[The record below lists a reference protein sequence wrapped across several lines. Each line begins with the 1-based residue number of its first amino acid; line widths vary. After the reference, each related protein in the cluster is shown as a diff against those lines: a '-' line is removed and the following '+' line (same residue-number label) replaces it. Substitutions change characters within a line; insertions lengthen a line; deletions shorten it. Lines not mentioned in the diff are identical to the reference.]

1 MMRGMCPM
9 TDTGPT
15 PIILDCDPGVDD
27 AIAIIMALGLP
38 DAIDLRA
45 ITCVAGNVPL
55 SSTARNAR
63 QILELAGRPDI
74 PVHGGCTR
82 PIMSPTGRTSTAHG
96 SDGLGGVQLPE
107 PGMQLQPEHA
117 SDAIRRIARDTPGGV
132 TLCAIGPLTNV
143 ALALLRDPALAEH
156 VNRIVVMGGA
166 CFGPGNITPLAEF
179 NFYADPHAAQIV
191 FDAGIPIVLFGLDV
205 TRKALLSEGYSA
217 ALAASSDPRR
227 KAIGRMLGAYESRD
241 PCLHDPCV
249 IAWLAAPGLFE
260 FIDAHAEISLA
271 GGVASGQS
279 VTRVRDRHLEGRR
292 PNCRVAMNVDN
303 AALERMLSDCIAALD
318 TPAGAAVS

>member
-1 MMRGMCPM
+1 M
-9 TDTGPT
+9 TDARPT

-38 DAIDLRA
+38 DAIHLRA

-63 QILELAGRPDI
+63 QILELAGRTDI

-82 PIMSPTGRTSTAHG
+82 PIMSPTGRTSSAHG
-96 SDGLGGVQLPE
+96 TDGLGGVRLPE
-107 PGMQLQPEHA
+107 PALQLQPEHA
-117 SDAIRRIARDTPGGV
+117 ADAIRRIARETPGGI

-143 ALALLRDPALAEH
+143 ALALLRDPALADH
-156 VNRIVVMGGA
+156 VRRIVLMGGA

-191 FDAGIPIVLFGLDV
+191 FDAGVPIVLFGLDV

-217 ALAASSDPRR
+217 ALATSSDQRR
-227 KAIGRMLGAYESRD
+227 EAIGRMLGAYESRD

-249 IAWLAAPGLFE
+249 IAWLADPDLFE
-260 FIDAHAEISLA
+260 LIEAHVEISLA
-271 GGVASGQS
+271 DGVASGQS
-279 VTRVRDRHLEGRR
+279 VTRVRDRHLEGRK
-292 PNCRVAMNVDN
+292 PNCRVAVDVDN

-318 TPAGAAVS
+318 APAGTVM